1 MHEISSKYKRKKS
14 ESESFFLNTK
24 TVPNTIGTDP
34 ISRGVINFGDMS
46 VSVGMK
52 VNPHLTL
59 MALAERLG
67 KELSGRQ

>member
-1 MHEISSKYKRKKS
+1 
-14 ESESFFLNTK
+14 
-24 TVPNTIGTDP
+24 
-34 ISRGVINFGDMS
+34 VINFGDMS